1 MKLIVQIPCY
11 NEEAT
16 LAQTV
21 RDIPRQI
28 DGVSKVEILVIND
41 GSTDRTVEVAQQVG
55 VDHIVDNK
63 HNKGLARSFQAGLD
77 ACLRLGADIIVNT
90 DGDNQYCGQDV
101 PRLIAP
107 ILQGKADL
115 VIGDRQTDH
124 IPHFSRN
131 KKRLQKLG
139 SFLVRRV
146 SGTEVPDAVSGFRAL
161 SREAAMRINVVSSFS
176 YTIETVIQ
184 AGKKHMAIVSVPIRT
199 NPKTRDSR
207 LFKSIPRFLE
217 RSVTTM
223 IRIYTMYQPLRFFA
237 YLGIICFVAALVPSV
252 RFLIYYF
259 SGAGEGHIQSLI
271 LAAILFIIGFQLMV
285 VALVADVIS
294 CNRKLLEETLLRV
307 KQLEL
312 DSRDRGDCNQE
323 ELS

>member
-1 MKLIVQIPCY
+1 
-11 NEEAT
+11 
-16 LAQTV
+16 
-21 RDIPRQI
+21 
-28 DGVSKVEILVIND
+28 
-41 GSTDRTVEVAQQVG
+41 
-55 VDHIVDNK
+55 
-63 HNKGLARSFQAGLD
+63 
-77 ACLRLGADIIVNT
+77 
-90 DGDNQYCGQDV
+90 
-101 PRLIAP
+101 
-107 ILQGKADL
+107 
-115 VIGDRQTDH
+115 
-124 IPHFSRN
+124 
-131 KKRLQKLG
+131 
-139 SFLVRRV
+139 
-146 SGTEVPDAVSGFRAL
+146 
-161 SREAAMRINVVSSFS
+161 MRINVVSSFS

-207 LFKSIPRFLE
+207 LFKSVPRFLE

-237 YLGIICFVAALVPSV
+237 YLGIICLVAALVPSV

-312 DSRDRGDCNQE
+312 GSRHKGDCNQKE
-323 ELS
+323 PS